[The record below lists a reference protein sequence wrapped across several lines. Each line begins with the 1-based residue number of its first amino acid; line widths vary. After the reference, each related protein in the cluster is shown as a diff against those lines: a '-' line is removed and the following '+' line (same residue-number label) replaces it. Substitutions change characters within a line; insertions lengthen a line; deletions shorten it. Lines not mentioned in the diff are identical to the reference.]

1 MSTAVSSI
9 DTTNPAKPDPE
20 LVLGFKQTFVKI
32 LDEHSHR
39 SRSDIADA
47 LALEMATYAHGLHEL
62 ITAEVELHGIKAVS

>member
-1 MSTAVSSI
+1 MTT
-9 DTTNPAKPDPE
+9 DTTKPAKPDPE

-47 LALEMATYAHGLHEL
+47 LAHEMATYAHGLHTL
-62 ITAEVELHGIKAVS
+62 IIAEVRAHGVESA